1 MPDLI
6 IDPATLTACAHA
18 AHAFDRERL
27 GIPVWDDLPPE
38 THIEYHDL
46 ARAVLMAALTPRIPL
61 IAAKAWEEGYQA
73 CRNRPR
79 IDGYLVNRANPYQ
92 TRADRVERGEA

>member
-1 MPDLI
+1 MPNPI

-46 ARAVLMAALTPRIPL
+46 ARAVLTAALTPRIEHLTRPL
-61 IAAKAWEEGYQA
+61 TDAIEAA
-73 CRNRPR
+73 
-79 IDGYLVNRANPYQ
+79 LRA
-92 TRADRVERGEA
+92 ES

>member
-27 GIPVWDDLPPE
+27 SIPVWDDLPPE

-46 ARAVLMAALTPRIPL
+46 ARAVLMAALMPRIVDGP
-61 IAAKAWEEGYQA
+61 EMS
-73 CRNRPR
+73 RP
-79 IDGYLVNRANPYQ
+79 
-92 TRADRVERGEA
+92 